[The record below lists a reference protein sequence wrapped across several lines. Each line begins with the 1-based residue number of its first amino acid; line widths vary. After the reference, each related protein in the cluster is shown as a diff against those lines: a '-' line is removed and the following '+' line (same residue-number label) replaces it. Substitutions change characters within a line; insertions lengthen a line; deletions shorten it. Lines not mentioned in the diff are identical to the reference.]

1 MSQVIIENLK
11 NYMQKRSINSREL
24 AKRAEVK
31 PSFIYDILSGKST
44 NPSSVK
50 LSQVARALAVTLSD
64 LVEVAEL
71 QSDNDNFAPAHHY
84 QPSTPTSHDQPLPL
98 PDETAHKHGMAEQ
111 VYPFTYFNAEWLKQH
126 TSTTPEAMQFLKIED
141 DAMAPTLCKGD
152 LVMLDRS
159 QTSPSPPGL
168 FVLRDAYGTSVKR
181 VALHANGQG
190 KSLRLSC
197 DNPHYGFSQCTAKDA
212 EIVGRVVWVSKW
224 V

>member
-1 MSQVIIENLK
+1 
-11 NYMQKRSINSREL
+11 MQKRSINSREL

-71 QSDNDNFAPAHHY
+71 QSDNDNFSPAHHY
-84 QPSTPTSHDQPLPL
+84 QPSTPTNYGQRLPL
-98 PDETAHKHGMAEQ
+98 VEEPAPKNGMAEHIN
-111 VYPFTYFNAEWLKQH
+111 PFAYFNAEWLKQH
-126 TSTTPEAMQFLKIED
+126 TSTTPEAMQLLKIED

-159 QTSPSPPGL
+159 QTS
-168 FVLRDAYGTSVKR
+168 
-181 VALHANGQG
+181 
-190 KSLRLSC
+190 
-197 DNPHYGFSQCTAKDA
+197 
-212 EIVGRVVWVSKW
+212 
-224 V
+224 